1 MLMGKGMYSFKS
13 MIWYGYDEDDVQG
26 DQDIGEK
33 KAHQKFLHLGRTRIL
48 DTAWTSSPSPKICV
62 ALISE
67 LKFVQS

>member
-1 MLMGKGMYSFKS
+1 MY
-13 MIWYGYDEDDVQG
+13 YDEDDVQG
-26 DQDIGEK
+26 DYHDDEDISEK

-48 DTAWTSSPSPKICV
+48 DTAWTLSPSPKICI